1 MFYLHKT
8 CEYSTSFK
16 GLVDLHF
23 EMKQAESVMENG
35 DGKAAQQYLKLK
47 EKYLKL
53 YDKYERES
61 SNLKAS
67 SKKVIVVFNSASQM
81 EEVHKRLKMN
91 EAVKFW
97 FYLTKLLGCKSEAIG
112 FYSERVAEPQ

>member
-8 CEYSTSFK
+8 CEYNTSFK